1 MQEAKQ
7 IEVCIELFVRYKQA
21 LKRVVSEDIP
31 GKYGKEKTLLEAEA
45 RLENAFANL
54 LALQPQNISDALIK
68 TEFLVSE
75 ILQEAELT
83 SYQAQAL
90 QKITDDLETLC

>member
-1 MQEAKQ
+1 MEKTKQ

-21 LKRVVSEDIP
+21 LERVVSEGIP
-31 GKYGKEKTLLEAEA
+31 GKLGEEKMLLEAEA
-45 RLENAFANL
+45 RLESAFANL

-68 TEFLVSE
+68 TEFLISE

-83 SYQAQAL
+83 SYQAEAL
-90 QKITDDLETLC
+90 QKIKDDLESLC